1 MLQHRN
7 QDQQEEQLANE
18 QQANAMRSCNHQTN
32 KIPLEI
38 LRVGPNEGEYIQFY
52 DPNARS

>member
-1 MLQHRN
+1 VLQHRN
-7 QDQQEEQLANE
+7 QGQQEEQLANE